1 MTWSSAD
8 RMDLDEDDVRIRPNP
23 KGSRPRTKRR
33 PDFSKAPLGM
43 VLEVHLARYRILTD
57 EGTEITATLA
67 KELRKDGCVICDRVR
82 LDGDVTGASGALAR
96 IVGIEPRKNA
106 LSRSAEDGDSLEQTI
121 VANADQLVI
130 VMAAANPEPRSR
142 LVDRYLVAAFHS
154 GLKPILIMTKCDL
167 ADPQDFID
175 SFQGFDLEIIQTSE
189 NAPNLESLKQML
201 AGNTTVF
208 VGHSGVGKTTIIN
221 QIAPDFIRATGIVN
235 KVTGKGRHTS
245 SSAHAIRAQAAG
257 WLTPR
262 EYEALAFQH
271 RCRWPAQGLFGL
283 K

>member
-154 GLKPILIMTKCDL
+154 GLKPILVMTKCDL
-167 ADPQDFID
+167 ADPKDFID

-189 NAPNLESLKQML
+189 NAPNCSQETQLCLLGTRELAKPPSL
-201 AGNTTVF
+201 T
-208 VGHSGVGKTTIIN
+208 
-221 QIAPDFIRATGIVN
+221 R
-235 KVTGKGRHTS
+235 
-245 SSAHAIRAQAAG
+245 
-257 WLTPR
+257 
-262 EYEALAFQH
+262 
-271 RCRWPAQGLFGL
+271 
-283 K
+283 